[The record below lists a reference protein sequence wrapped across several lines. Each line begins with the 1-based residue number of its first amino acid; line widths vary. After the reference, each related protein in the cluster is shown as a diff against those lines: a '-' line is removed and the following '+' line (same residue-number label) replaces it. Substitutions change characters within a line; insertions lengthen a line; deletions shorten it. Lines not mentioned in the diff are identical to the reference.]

1 MQKPSPPDFRDWRL
15 WLAITA
21 LLAAGTFLPGKLSVT
36 LTPSLDH
43 RVFWLDR
50 SPERVSKGDYVLFR
64 HRELPAGMGVK
75 TPEDVLKIVGC
86 DEGDVLSVDSD
97 RLFFCNG
104 DYLVRAKEVSLKGE
118 PLRHF
123 VFNGTIPR
131 GYVFVM
137 GQHRDSYDSR
147 YFGFIEKKSIRA
159 RAYPIF

>member
-36 LTPSLDH
+36 LTPSLEH

-75 TPEDVLKIVGC
+75 APEDVLKIVGC
-86 DEGDVLSVDSD
+86 DEGDVLTVDSD

-104 DYLVRAKEVSLKGE
+104 DYLARAKEVSLKGE